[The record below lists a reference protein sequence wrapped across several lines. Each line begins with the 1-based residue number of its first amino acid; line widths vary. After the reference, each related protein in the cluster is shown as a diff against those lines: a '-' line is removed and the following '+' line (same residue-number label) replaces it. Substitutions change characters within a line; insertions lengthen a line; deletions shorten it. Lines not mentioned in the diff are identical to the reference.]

1 MKNILVKTYSTV
13 LFFFSSF
20 ILFAAPAL
28 GDESDTG
35 DLESAE
41 ASPAPIN
48 GKLFILIIAGI
59 IFAYCTFRD
68 SQKKATE

>member
-1 MKNILVKTYSTV
+1 MKNTLVKTYSTV
-13 LFFFSSF
+13 LFFFTSF
-20 ILFAAPAL
+20 MLFAAPAL

-59 IFAYCTFRD
+59 IFAYSTFRN

>member
-1 MKNILVKTYSTV
+1 MKNTLVKTYSTV

-20 ILFAAPAL
+20 MLFANDAV

-59 IFAYCTFRD
+59 IFAYSTFRN
-68 SQKKATE
+68 SQKKQTE